1 MTSYACARRFDGG
14 PQGSTGSVEHETW
27 EDVVSRLFA
36 IVDIDN
42 GPLLLIISSVFI
54 VAFAVVCAI
63 AYLLLTEP

>member
-1 MTSYACARRFDGG
+1 M
-14 PQGSTGSVEHETW
+14 
-27 EDVVSRLFA
+27 SRLFA